1 MKDIVMDQRSV
12 YKGNLI
18 LVNRDNPIR
27 ERLAESDLVPVS
39 QNDQGILLCCSAQR
53 MLQKL
58 ISALGAHDMIVPVSG
73 YRSAEEQRDIFE
85 SSMRENGAEFTNAYV
100 APVNASEH
108 QTGLAIDLGEN
119 MPDIDFIRP
128 SFPYHGICQKFRQSA
143 PFFGFVERYSEDK
156 TSITGIAHEPWHFRY
171 VGVPHSLI
179 MARFNMALEEY
190 IDYLRQ
196 FTYDS
201 GPLVEEMGDKII
213 KIYYASLDGHAS
225 KALSIPADRPAYISG
240 NNNDGLI
247 ITVWD
252 NAD

>member
-1 MKDIVMDQRSV
+1 MKDIVMNQRAV

-18 LVNRDNPIR
+18 LVNRDNRIR
-27 ERLAESDLVPVS
+27 ERIGESDLVPVS
-39 QNDQGILLCCSAQR
+39 QKDGGILLCGDAQR
-53 MLQKL
+53 MLLQL
-58 ISALGAHDMIVPVSG
+58 ILALDAHDTIVPVSG

-85 SSMRENGAEFTNAYV
+85 SSMLENGAEFTNAYV
-100 APVNASEH
+100 APVDASEH

-119 MPDIDFIRP
+119 LPDIDFIRP
-128 SFPYHGICQKFRQSA
+128 SFPYHGICQKFRQAA
-143 PFFGFVERYSEDK
+143 PSFGFVERYSEDK

-171 VGVPHSLI
+171 VGAPHSLI
-179 MARFNMALEEY
+179 MVRLNMALEEY

-201 GPLVEEMGDKII
+201 GPRVEEMGNNTV
-213 KIYYASLDGHAS
+213 KIYYAPIDQYES
-225 KALSIPADRPAYISG
+225 KAIPIPHDRPVHISG

-252 NAD
+252 RAD

>member
-39 QNDQGILLCCSAQR
+39 QNDQGILLCGSAQR

-156 TSITGIAHEPWHFRY
+156 TSITSIAHEPWHFRY

-179 MARFNMALEEY
+179 MARLNMALEEY
-190 IDYLRQ
+190 IDYLRRLRTIRDLSLRKWETKSLRYITLPLTVMHQ
-196 FTYDS
+196 RHYQYPPI
-201 GPLVEEMGDKII
+201 GPHIFPATIMT
-213 KIYYASLDGHAS
+213 
-225 KALSIPADRPAYISG
+225 AL
-240 NNNDGLI
+240 
-247 ITVWD
+247 
-252 NAD
+252 

>member
-1 MKDIVMDQRSV
+1 MKDIVMNQRSV

-27 ERLAESDLVPVS
+27 ERIGESDLVPVS
-39 QNDQGILLCCSAQR
+39 QNDEGILLCADAQR
-53 MLQKL
+53 MLFQL

-100 APVNASEH
+100 APVDASEH

-119 MPDIDFIRP
+119 LPDIDFIRP
-128 SFPYHGICQKFRQSA
+128 SFPYHGICQMFRRSA
-143 PFFGFVERYSEDK
+143 PSFGFVERYSKDK

-171 VGVPHSLI
+171 VGIPHSLI
-179 MARFNMALEEY
+179 MARLNMALEEY

-196 FTYDS
+196 FTHDS
-201 GPLVEEMGDKII
+201 GPLIEEMGSNIVR
-213 KIYYASLDGHAS
+213 IYYASFDQYGS
-225 KALSIPADRPAYISG
+225 QALSIPHDRPVHISG

-252 NAD
+252 SAD